1 MEGKEGNDKKTGKD
15 KGALAALYTVL
26 LIAGAIALIAVS
38 SLLLPGL
45 GRAIQPPGPAPPGG
59 APPSG
64 DLAPFQDNIYLPL
77 VLSLLNV
84 ALAVYILY
92 IYVKD
97 YLNIKSSFTLGMV
110 AFLFSFLLYALS
122 SSPLLHLAL
131 GPYGI
136 ASTLSFVPML
146 FSAICLIIF
155 AKLSNE

>member
-1 MEGKEGNDKKTGKD
+1 MEGKERNDIKKGKD
-15 KGALAALYTVL
+15 KSALAALYTLL
-26 LIAGAIALIAVS
+26 LIAGAIGLIVIS
-38 SLLLPGL
+38 SMLLPGI
-45 GRAIQPPGPAPPGG
+45 GRAIHPPGPGALPPD
-59 APPSG
+59 S
-64 DLAPFQDNIYLPL
+64 DLAPFENNLYLTL
-77 VLSLLNV
+77 SLSLLNV

-92 IYVKD
+92 IHVKD
-97 YLNIKSSFTLGMV
+97 YLSIKSSFTLGMV

-136 ASTLSFVPML
+136 ASKLSFVPML